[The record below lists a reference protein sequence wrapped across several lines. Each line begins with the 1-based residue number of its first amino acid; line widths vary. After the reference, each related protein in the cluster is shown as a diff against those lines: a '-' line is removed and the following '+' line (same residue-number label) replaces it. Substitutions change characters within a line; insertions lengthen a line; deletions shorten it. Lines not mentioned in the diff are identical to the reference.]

1 MNNVVQRFLTKNPC
15 YTYNANPEKLAGSTR
30 KKYVDFQKKG
40 PQGLMLHSVGCSQ
53 PSAMAFI
60 NNWDNP
66 SFDRACVHGFIDAN
80 TGVVYQTLPWNY
92 RGWHS
97 GGSSNNTHVG
107 VEMCEPAC
115 IKYTGGST
123 FTCSDYRA
131 AVAAAERTT
140 KAAVELFAQ
149 ICILYGLDP
158 LKDGV
163 IISHAEGYKRG
174 VASNHG
180 DPDHL
185 WRGLNMNYNMDSFRA
200 DVAKI
205 VADLTKPPEEEEEEV
220 RYKYI
225 DDVPSEEFRNVL
237 NTLVKAEIL
246 HGTGFEGEKRV
257 IDLSYD
263 MIRNIVFEY
272 RGGAFDRKLIAM
284 GLEPVVKA

>member
-1 MNNVVQRFLTKNPC
+1 MANIINRYLTHNPC
-15 YTYNANPEKLAGSTR
+15 YKQGR
-30 KKYVDFQKKG
+30 KIAVK
-40 PQGLMLHSVGCSQ
+40 GLMLHSVGCSQ
-53 PSAMAFI
+53 PNPIAFI
-60 NNWDNP
+60 NNWDSE
-66 SFDRACVHGFIDAN
+66 SFTRACVHGFIGNGAA
-80 TGVVYQTLPWNY
+80 YITLPIMEKPGTAM
-92 RGWHS
+92 RGWHG
-97 GGSSNNTHVG
+97 GGSSNNTHIG
-107 VEMCEPAC
+107 VEMCEPASL
-115 IKYTGGST
+115 KYTGGST
-123 FTCSDYRA
+123 FTCSDMKG
-131 AVAAAERTT
+131 AVALVQQNTRIAA
-140 KAAVELFAQ
+140 ELFAQ
-149 ICILYGLDP
+149 LCVFHNLDP
-158 LKDGV
+158 MKDGV